1 MITPAIRLL
10 IADDYPDARDL
21 LFHQLRGPRY
31 RVDMRE
37 SAEDV
42 LNALKD
48 NHQEYDVVLL
58 DMKMPGGMSGLD
70 CLKVIKSTEKSRHL
84 PVILQTCSTDPN
96 TITEALKEGAYYFLE
111 KTTEQKLLEA
121 VIQSAM
127 EYKTRF
133 KEIEEEKQSLKSG
146 LRFVEQASF
155 RIRTLSEISILT
167 GLLSSAYPDP
177 DRVTVGIHEL
187 LTNAIEHGNLEIS
200 YDGKSQ
206 LIMEDKWKSEIE
218 HRLNLP
224 EFKDRSVKV
233 ELVRSAKA
241 IDLTITDQGKGFDCE
256 NFMEIDPCRLFAPH
270 GRGIAVAKS
279 MSFDKLSYVGKGNQV
294 IATVYL

>member
-1 MITPAIRLL
+1 MTTPAIRLL
-10 IADDYPDARDL
+10 IADDDADARDL

-31 RVDMRE
+31 NVDMHE

-42 LNALKD
+42 LHALND
-48 NHQEYDVVLL
+48 NHREYDVVLL

-70 CLKVIKSTEKSRHL
+70 CLKAIKTTEKNRHL
-84 PVILQTCSTDPN
+84 PVILQTCSTDPD

-121 VIQSAM
+121 VVQSAM

-133 KEIEEEKQSLKSG
+133 KEIEDEKQSLKSG
-146 LRFVEQASF
+146 LRFVERANF
-155 RIRTLSEISILT
+155 RIRTLSEMSLLT
-167 GLLSSAYPDP
+167 SLLSSAYPAP

-187 LTNAIEHGNLEIS
+187 LTNAIEHGNLGIS

-218 HRLNLP
+218 FRLNLP
-224 EFKDRSVKV
+224 EFKNKSVEV
-233 ELVRSAKA
+233 ELVQTPKA
-241 IDLTITDQGKGFDCE
+241 ITLTITDQGKGFDCE
-256 NFMEIDPCRLFAPH
+256 NYMEIDPCRLFDPH

-279 MSFDKLSYVGKGNQV
+279 MSFDSLVYAGKGNQV